1 MKDLYFQDELDENLK
16 NGLGTLP
23 ATERP
28 SEAMAT
34 GRAAFMNQVESV
46 RASVSPSPKRRH
58 TGWIANFV
66 AIFQPRKEK
75 RPMWTA
81 IVTIITVLTLALG
94 GGGVTLAAAQS
105 AMPDDVLYSVK
116 TWTEDVRYDLA
127 TSDEDRLDLALQY
140 AERRMTEIKTML
152 EKGIPP
158 EQALASKY
166 QAQIETAL
174 QLSTGMDT
182 SEKAVQ
188 ALAMVYQELLDQ
200 QMLMQQIQTQ
210 TQAQTQT
217 QNMGEAQQLMNQ
229 FMIQAQTM
237 LQYSLHYAQQSIQD
251 PQFLEQQQQQQFQF
265 QFSFSFGTQEEF
277 VPGNPWTTDTAGSP
291 SGSGNGF
298 GGGDGITIP
307 DQGQGGSP
315 WETEVPGGTGNSDG
329 NSANGGGTDNGNS
342 GSNSNGGTNGGTN
355 GGSNGGTSG
364 GGGGGGGGK

>member
-1 MKDLYFQDELDENLK
+1 MKDLYFQEELDENLK
-16 NGLGTLP
+16 KGLGALP
-23 ATERP
+23 AAERP
-28 SEAMAT
+28 FEARAT
-34 GRAAFMNQVESV
+34 GRATFLNQVESV
-46 RASVSPSPKRRH
+46 QASVSPSPKRRH

-66 AIFQPRKEK
+66 AVFQPRKEK

-94 GGGVTLAAAQS
+94 GGGVTVAAAQA

-116 TWTEDVRYDLA
+116 TWSEDVRYDLA
-127 TSDEDRLDLALQY
+127 ISDEDRLDLALQY

-182 SEKAVQ
+182 SDDAVE
-188 ALAMVYQELLDQ
+188 ALVKVYQELLDQ

-229 FMIQAQTM
+229 FMTQAQTM

-251 PQFLEQQQQQQFQF
+251 PLFLEQQQQQQFQF
-265 QFSFSFGTQEEF
+265 QFSFAFGTQEDA

-291 SGSGNGF
+291 SGSGFGF
-298 GGGDGITIP
+298 GGGDGIITP

-342 GSNSNGGTNGGTN
+342 GSNSNGGTNGG
-355 GGSNGGTSG
+355 SNGGTSG
-364 GGGGGGGGK
+364 GGGGGGK